1 MNVIKRDGKIEPF
14 NIAKIIKA
22 MESAF
27 VEVDGKLTE
36 VSLGKVHS
44 IALDI
49 EKIDFEAVE
58 KTSNI
63 INPSL
68 DEIFEIDKKI
78 RLDLA

>member
-1 MNVIKRDGKIEPF
+1 
-14 NIAKIIKA
+14 
-22 MESAF
+22 MEFAEINF
-27 VEVDGKLTE
+27 
-36 VSLGKVHS
+36 
-44 IALDI
+44 LDI
-49 EKIDFEAVE
+49 EKIVFEAVE

>member
-36 VSLGKVHS
+36 VS
-44 IALDI
+44 
-49 EKIDFEAVE
+49 
-58 KTSNI
+58 
-63 INPSL
+63 
-68 DEIFEIDKKI
+68 
-78 RLDLA
+78 